1 MKIIFLDI
9 DGVLN
14 CKSTPNPRKFPYV
27 VDPKLIVQ
35 LKSLIEKTDARVVLS
50 STWRLDPVGL
60 LAARYWDIT
69 IFDVCPDMPGSA
81 RCKEILA
88 WLSSHSDVTRFI
100 VVDDEDDQLDDLPL
114 FQPSSRTGI
123 TEEIV
128 TIAADYLN
136 GKSDSIFRRS
146 VLRRRF
152 QNVRSLFNRD
162 KS

>member
-1 MKIIFLDI
+1 
-9 DGVLN
+9 
-14 CKSTPNPRKFPYV
+14 
-27 VDPKLIVQ
+27 
-35 LKSLIEKTDARVVLS
+35 VLS

-60 LAARYWDIT
+60 LAAHYWDIT

-146 VLRRRF
+146 VLRRTF